1 MNILKFG
8 RGDFFG
14 IMIPGIFL
22 VINIYFLFPE
32 IIQSLLGQQA
42 VSNIGNITTIVV
54 PLSFII
60 GYIFGFALRLIKPN
74 LLEILS
80 FLFWCPILAV
90 SSVYRFYTD
99 KINNNGITLTKFFI
113 SRLKSY
119 WEPFP
124 YIDWFYDS
132 YLLQSPS
139 SLKMFFNNL
148 LKKEFDNDRE
158 KMKKQNFINL
168 CKIIT
173 QEKSSKLYEEVIFCE
188 GLVRFLSGTSCALII
203 VIVLNLFHH
212 FYIMTLLYIYII
224 LFILFI
230 LKLRHIRN
238 KEVVTIFSA
247 FALCIKNK

>member
-32 IIQSLLGQQA
+32 IIHSFLGHQSIYSLKD
-42 VSNIGNITTIVV
+42 ITTIIV
-54 PLSFII
+54 PLAFII

-80 FLFWCPILAV
+80 FISWCPILVV
-90 SSVYRFYTD
+90 SSVYRFY
-99 KINNNGITLTKFFI
+99 INKRIDNKTTLMKYFI
-113 SRLKSY
+113 FRIKNY

-124 YIDWFYDS
+124 YVDWFYDS
-132 YLLQSPS
+132 YLLQSPF
-139 SLKMFFNNL
+139 SLKMFFNDL
-148 LKKEFDNDRE
+148 LKKEFNDDRD
-158 KMKKQNFINL
+158 KMKGQNFINQ
-168 CKIIT
+168 CKIII
-173 QEKSSKLYEEVIFCE
+173 QEKSSKLYDEVIFCE

-203 VIVLNLFHH
+203 VIVLNIFHH
-212 FYIMTLLYIYII
+212 FYSIALLYTYII
-224 LFILFI
+224 LLILFV
-230 LKLRHIRN
+230 LKLRHIRV

-247 FALCIKNK
+247 LAISIKK